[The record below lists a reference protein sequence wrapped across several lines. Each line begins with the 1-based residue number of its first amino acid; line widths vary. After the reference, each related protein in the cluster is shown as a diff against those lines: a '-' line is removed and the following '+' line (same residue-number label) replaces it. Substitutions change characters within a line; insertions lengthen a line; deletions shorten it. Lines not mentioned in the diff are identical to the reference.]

1 MTKPVLGTAVAGGG
15 VIQIDL
21 QRLLVSRLLVQAN
34 SGAGKSWALRRL
46 LEQTHGQVPHVV
58 LDVEEEFHTLR
69 EKFPYV
75 LAGIAGADCRADVK
89 TAPLLARRIL
99 EHGFSSI
106 ISIYELK
113 AHERMRFVRVFIEAL
128 IAAPRTLWRPLLVV
142 VDEAHLFCP
151 EKGNAESAPAV
162 IDLMTR
168 GRKRGLCGVL
178 ATQRI
183 AKLNKDAAAEAN
195 NKMIGRAGLDLD
207 MKRSA
212 DELGFTGREEQHRLR
227 VLPPGQFYLFGP
239 AFSPAVTLVKVGQV
253 HTTHP
258 QPGDRG
264 QSAPPPAP
272 AQMKAILAKLADLP
286 KEAEQEEGEVERLR
300 GRVAELER
308 AQRAAPG
315 AGKAE
320 LAAEYT
326 RGREEGFE
334 AGRIAGAD
342 QLLRESVVPLNQIK
356 AASDAIAKDLAAIQ
370 GHCGVIANAANHMG
384 TNLPSGVET
393 RRPTASHAPQMRSG
407 PVRPAFEKRQDAA
420 PGEHAVAR
428 LQMPQQR
435 ILDALAWLES
445 VGIDQASKVQ
455 LALLADASPRSSG
468 YANNLG
474 ALRTAG
480 LIYYPSGGQVG
491 LTTAGR
497 GASRTP
503 SRPPTTEDLHRTLQ
517 ERLAAPQWRI
527 LQALIERYPEAVPK
541 VALADLAG
549 TSHNSSGYAN
559 NLGALRTLGFIDY
572 PRPGHVVALPVLFL
586 GQGR

>member
-272 AQMKAILAKLADLP
+272 AQMKDILAKLADLP

-300 GRVAELER
+300 REVSQLR
-308 AQRAAPG
+308 ADLRKKDASSQPAAPDRHAIDTAWGKGKIEGYRAAIDDLVPFR
-315 AGKAE
+315 ARLKTLRAALAE
-320 LAAEYT
+320 HL
-326 RGREEGFE
+326 
-334 AGRIAGAD
+334 D
-342 QLLRESVVPLNQIK
+342 
-356 AASDAIAKDLAAIQ
+356 DAIADLMKWQSRMQHQA
-370 GHCGVIANAANHMG
+370 V
-384 TNLPSGVET
+384 
-393 RRPTASHAPQMRSG
+393 SG
-407 PVRPAFEKRQDAA
+407 PARNVRPASDSTPPRPA
-420 PGEHAVAR
+420 PLPAEGSHAQGVTA
-428 LQMPQQR
+428 PQQR

-445 VGIDQASKVQ
+445 VGIDQADKVQ

-497 GASRTP
+497 GASRMP
-503 SRPPTTEDLHRTLQ
+503 ARPPTTEDLHRTLQ

-586 GQGR
+586 EGR